1 MQVQDDEHQR
11 ISRELH
17 DSLGQYLNSIKMN
30 LDLLRNDSN
39 PTTKTEILSTTTECV
54 ERCITETRTLSHW
67 LHPPLLDET
76 GLASATRWYVEGFAQ
91 RSGIEAR
98 LDLPEENF
106 RLPALVELSLFRIV
120 QESLTNVHRHSGS
133 TTVEVKVTIGDG
145 QAGLVVR
152 DSGHG
157 IPSEKLER
165 FLQDGA
171 NSGVGL
177 GGMRERVNDLGVG
190 HLTCDPMRR
199 APQ

>member
-1 MQVQDDEHQR
+1 MH
-11 ISRELH
+11 H
-17 DSLGQYLNSIKMN
+17 
-30 LDLLRNDSN
+30 RN
-39 PTTKTEILSTTTECV
+39 TH
-54 ERCITETRTLSHW
+54 LSHL

-98 LDLPEENF
+98 LDLPEESF

-177 GGMRERVNDLGVG
+177 GGMRERVNDLGGTFDVQSNAQG
-190 HLTCDPMRR
+190 TAIIVMVPLSAR
-199 APQ
+199 AAGDSEIVQDNLRKSSAA